1 MNTNMIIS
9 IVYMVALF
17 AIFYFLFIRPQRKKE
32 KQLEELRSSLE
43 VGQMVTTIGGMLA
56 TVAKVEEEFVV
67 LEVGPNRT
75 KMPFKKWA
83 IASVEEKKENKYFVI
98 LNLPKEYIYF
108 EGRFFYDKNHTHIKR
123 FRICIYTNINSFINL

>member
-56 TVAKVEEEFVV
+56 TVTKVEEEFVV

-83 IASVEEKKENKYFVI
+83 IASVEEKKENK
-98 LNLPKEYIYF
+98 
-108 EGRFFYDKNHTHIKR
+108 
-123 FRICIYTNINSFINL
+123 

>member
-1 MNTNMIIS
+1 MDKNMIIF

-32 KQLEELRSSLE
+32 KQLDQLRSSLE

-56 TVAKVEEEFVV
+56 TIAKVEDEFVV

-83 IASVEEKKENKYFVI
+83 IASVEKKEN
-98 LNLPKEYIYF
+98 
-108 EGRFFYDKNHTHIKR
+108 
-123 FRICIYTNINSFINL
+123 

>member
-1 MNTNMIIS
+1 MDKNMIIA

-32 KQLEELRSSLE
+32 KQLDQLRSSLE

-83 IASVEEKKENKYFVI
+83 IASVEKKEN
-98 LNLPKEYIYF
+98 
-108 EGRFFYDKNHTHIKR
+108 
-123 FRICIYTNINSFINL
+123 

>member
-1 MNTNMIIS
+1 MDTNMIIS

-32 KQLEELRSSLE
+32 KQLDELRSSLE

-56 TVAKVEEEFVV
+56 TIAKVEEDFVV

-83 IASVEEKKENKYFVI
+83 IASVEKKE
-98 LNLPKEYIYF
+98 
-108 EGRFFYDKNHTHIKR
+108 D
-123 FRICIYTNINSFINL
+123 

>member
-67 LEVGPNRT
+67 LEVGPNRN
-75 KMPFKKWA
+75 KMPFK
-83 IASVEEKKENKYFVI
+83 I
-98 LNLPKEYIYF
+98 
-108 EGRFFYDKNHTHIKR
+108 G
-123 FRICIYTNINSFINL
+123 FINFLDISSPINIFSLYLK

>member
-1 MNTNMIIS
+1 MDKNLIIS

-83 IASVEEKKENKYFVI
+83 IASVEEKKENK
-98 LNLPKEYIYF
+98 
-108 EGRFFYDKNHTHIKR
+108 
-123 FRICIYTNINSFINL
+123 

>member
-1 MNTNMIIS
+1 MDKNMIIA

-32 KQLEELRSSLE
+32 KQLDQLRSSLE

-56 TVAKVEEEFVV
+56 TIAKVEEDFVV

-83 IASVEEKKENKYFVI
+83 IASVEKKEN
-98 LNLPKEYIYF
+98 
-108 EGRFFYDKNHTHIKR
+108 
-123 FRICIYTNINSFINL
+123 

>member
-1 MNTNMIIS
+1 MDKNMIIA

-32 KQLEELRSSLE
+32 KQLDELRSSLE

-56 TVAKVEEEFVV
+56 TIAKVEEDFVV

-83 IASVEEKKENKYFVI
+83 IASVEKKE
-98 LNLPKEYIYF
+98 
-108 EGRFFYDKNHTHIKR
+108 D
-123 FRICIYTNINSFINL
+123 

>member
-32 KQLEELRSSLE
+32 EQLEELRSSLE

-83 IASVEEKKENKYFVI
+83 IASVEEKKENK
-98 LNLPKEYIYF
+98 
-108 EGRFFYDKNHTHIKR
+108 
-123 FRICIYTNINSFINL
+123 

>member
-1 MNTNMIIS
+1 MDKNMIIS

-32 KQLEELRSSLE
+32 KQLDQLRSSLE
-43 VGQMVTTIGGMLA
+43 VGQMVVTIGGMLA
-56 TVAKVEEEFVV
+56 TVAKVEEDIVV

-83 IASVEEKKENKYFVI
+83 IASVEKKE
-98 LNLPKEYIYF
+98 
-108 EGRFFYDKNHTHIKR
+108 D
-123 FRICIYTNINSFINL
+123 

>member
-1 MNTNMIIS
+1 MDTNMIIS

-56 TVAKVEEEFVV
+56 TVAKVEEKFVV

-83 IASVEEKKENKYFVI
+83 IASVEEKKENK
-98 LNLPKEYIYF
+98 
-108 EGRFFYDKNHTHIKR
+108 
-123 FRICIYTNINSFINL
+123 

>member
-1 MNTNMIIS
+1 MDKNLIIS

-17 AIFYFLFIRPQRKKE
+17 AIFYFLFVRPQKKKE
-32 KQLEELRSSLE
+32 KQLDELRSSLE

-83 IASVEEKKENKYFVI
+83 IASVEEKKENK
-98 LNLPKEYIYF
+98 
-108 EGRFFYDKNHTHIKR
+108 
-123 FRICIYTNINSFINL
+123 

>member
-1 MNTNMIIS
+1 MDKNMIIS

-32 KQLEELRSSLE
+32 KQLDQLRSSLE

-56 TVAKVEEEFVV
+56 TIAKVEDEFVI
-67 LEVGPNRT
+67 LEVGANRT

-83 IASVEEKKENKYFVI
+83 IASVEKKE
-98 LNLPKEYIYF
+98 
-108 EGRFFYDKNHTHIKR
+108 D
-123 FRICIYTNINSFINL
+123 

>member
-1 MNTNMIIS
+1 MDRSMIIS

-32 KQLEELRSSLE
+32 KQLDQLRSSLE

-56 TVAKVEEEFVV
+56 TVAKVEDEFVV

-83 IASVEEKKENKYFVI
+83 IASAEEKKD
-98 LNLPKEYIYF
+98 
-108 EGRFFYDKNHTHIKR
+108 DK
-123 FRICIYTNINSFINL
+123 

>member
-1 MNTNMIIS
+1 MDTNLIIS

-17 AIFYFLFIRPQRKKE
+17 AVFSFLFIKPQKKKE

-43 VGQMVTTIGGMLA
+43 VGQMVTTIGGMIA
-56 TVAKVEEEFVV
+56 TVAKVEDEIVT

-83 IASVEEKKENKYFVI
+83 IASVEEKKENK
-98 LNLPKEYIYF
+98 
-108 EGRFFYDKNHTHIKR
+108 
-123 FRICIYTNINSFINL
+123 

>member
-1 MNTNMIIS
+1 MDKNMIIS

-32 KQLEELRSSLE
+32 KQLEELRSSLD

-83 IASVEEKKENKYFVI
+83 IASVEEKKENK
-98 LNLPKEYIYF
+98 
-108 EGRFFYDKNHTHIKR
+108 
-123 FRICIYTNINSFINL
+123 

>member
-1 MNTNMIIS
+1 MDKNMIIS

-32 KQLEELRSSLE
+32 KQLDQLRSSLE

-56 TVAKVEEEFVV
+56 TVAKVEDELVV

-83 IASVEEKKENKYFVI
+83 IASVEKKE
-98 LNLPKEYIYF
+98 
-108 EGRFFYDKNHTHIKR
+108 D
-123 FRICIYTNINSFINL
+123 

>member
-32 KQLEELRSSLE
+32 KQLDQLRSSLE

-67 LEVGPNRT
+67 LEVGPNRN

-83 IASVEEKKENKYFVI
+83 IASVEQKKD
-98 LNLPKEYIYF
+98 
-108 EGRFFYDKNHTHIKR
+108 DK
-123 FRICIYTNINSFINL
+123 

>member
-1 MNTNMIIS
+1 MDRNMIIS

-56 TVAKVEEEFVV
+56 TIAKVEEEFVV

-83 IASVEEKKENKYFVI
+83 IASVEEKKENK
-98 LNLPKEYIYF
+98 
-108 EGRFFYDKNHTHIKR
+108 
-123 FRICIYTNINSFINL
+123 

>member
-43 VGQMVTTIGGMLA
+43 VGQMFTTIGGMLA

-83 IASVEEKKENKYFVI
+83 IASVEEKKENK
-98 LNLPKEYIYF
+98 
-108 EGRFFYDKNHTHIKR
+108 
-123 FRICIYTNINSFINL
+123 

>member
-1 MNTNMIIS
+1 MDRSMIIS

-32 KQLEELRSSLE
+32 KQLDQLRSSLE

-56 TVAKVEEEFVV
+56 TVAKVEDEFVV

-83 IASVEEKKENKYFVI
+83 IA
-98 LNLPKEYIYF
+98 
-108 EGRFFYDKNHTHIKR
+108 
-123 FRICIYTNINSFINL
+123 

>member
-1 MNTNMIIS
+1 MDRSMIIS

-32 KQLEELRSSLE
+32 KQLDQLRSSLE

-56 TVAKVEEEFVV
+56 TVAKVEDEFVV

-75 KMPFKKWA
+75 KMPLKKWA
-83 IASVEEKKENKYFVI
+83 IASVEQKKD
-98 LNLPKEYIYF
+98 
-108 EGRFFYDKNHTHIKR
+108 DK
-123 FRICIYTNINSFINL
+123 

>member
-1 MNTNMIIS
+1 MDRNMIIS

-83 IASVEEKKENKYFVI
+83 IASVEEKKENK
-98 LNLPKEYIYF
+98 
-108 EGRFFYDKNHTHIKR
+108 
-123 FRICIYTNINSFINL
+123 

>member
-1 MNTNMIIS
+1 MDKNMIIS

-32 KQLEELRSSLE
+32 KQLDQLRSSLE

-56 TVAKVEEEFVV
+56 TVAKVEDEFVV

-83 IASVEEKKENKYFVI
+83 IASVEKKEDNK
-98 LNLPKEYIYF
+98 
-108 EGRFFYDKNHTHIKR
+108 
-123 FRICIYTNINSFINL
+123 